1 MSNVGYI
8 KREGMCLSSTMR
20 YRMRQREH
28 IPRLYN
34 EDADRQKKGKRWD
47 ELAEEFV
54 NLALAVAGRGWK
66 VGWKGGCSPSHAA
79 RRCDPQGQH
88 IEQTEK
94 DGTSP
99 GAQEHHERQRVRA
112 DHGAERRR
120 DAHVGTEPSQGQG
133 HDAEFLAIQTQIV
146 NH

>member
-1 MSNVGYI
+1 MLVTFSTASWSLMSNVGYI

-66 VGWKGGCSPSHAA
+66 VGWKVGCKVGGW
-79 RRCDPQGQH
+79 G
-88 IEQTEK
+88 
-94 DGTSP
+94 G
-99 GAQEHHERQRVRA
+99 V
-112 DHGAERRR
+112 
-120 DAHVGTEPSQGQG
+120 HVCVGGWVAG
-133 HDAEFLAIQTQIV
+133 
-146 NH
+146 